1 MKKILIVLLFMFQ
14 IACTSVDKSIYI
26 KDKQALQ
33 KPIRIAVLTF
43 VDAPKYPGSGISI
56 ADALTNE
63 LVRISHWDLVERSQ
77 IEKILKEKSLD
88 MTGLTDSQLTDIGK
102 LAKTDYII
110 VGSVSDYYY
119 DRQFFIVPKT
129 KIAFNAR
136 IINTQTGSIV
146 GTLRYNRET
155 NKNAWC
161 GCFLLGW
168 YYLPMLILSDQNINT
183 DVSKAARDV
192 VKAIER
198 DVNLKKGCC
207 IL

>member
-1 MKKILIVLLFMFQ
+1 MKKLTVLSIFLF
-14 IACTSVDKSIYI
+14 IISCTSVDKSVYI

-43 VDAPKYPGSGISI
+43 MDAPKYPGSGVSI

-63 LVRISHWDLVERSQ
+63 LVQISNWDLVERSQ

-119 DRQFFIVPKT
+119 DRQFYIVPKT

-161 GCFLLGW
+161 GCCLLGW
-168 YYLPMLILSDQNINT
+168 YYLPVLLLTDQNINT

-192 VKAIER
+192 VRAIEK
-198 DVNLKKGCC
+198 DISGKKGCC
-207 IL
+207 I

>member
-1 MKKILIVLLFMFQ
+1 MMKKYFLITIVLFFV
-14 IACTSVDKSIYI
+14 ACTSTENTILI
-26 KDKQALQ
+26 KDKESLK
-33 KPIRIAVLTF
+33 KPIRIAVLSF
-43 VDAPKYPGSGISI
+43 VDAPQYPGSGTSV

-63 LVRISHWDLVERSQ
+63 LLQISNWDLVERSQ

-119 DRQFFIVPKT
+119 DRQFYIVPKT

-161 GCFLLGW
+161 GCCLLGW
-168 YYLPMLILSDQNINT
+168 YYLPVLLLTDQNINT

-192 VKAIER
+192 VRAIER
-198 DVNLKKGCC
+198 DISGKKGCC
-207 IL
+207 I

>member
-1 MKKILIVLLFMFQ
+1 MKKLTLFSLFLFMLS
-14 IACTSVDKSIYI
+14 CTSVDKSVYI

-43 VDAPKYPGSGISI
+43 MDAPKYPGSGVSI

-63 LVRISHWDLVERSQ
+63 LVQISNWDLVERSQ

-119 DRQFFIVPKT
+119 DRQFYIVPKT

-161 GCFLLGW
+161 GCCLLGW
-168 YYLPMLILSDQNINT
+168 YYLPVLLLTDQNINT

-192 VKAIER
+192 VRAIEK
-198 DVNLKKGCC
+198 DISGKKGCC
-207 IL
+207 I

>member
-1 MKKILIVLLFMFQ
+1 MKKLTVLSLFLF
-14 IACTSVDKSIYI
+14 IISCTSVDKSVYI
-26 KDKQALQ
+26 KDKQSLQ

-43 VDAPKYPGSGISI
+43 VDAPKYPGSGVSI

-63 LVRISHWDLVERSQ
+63 LVQISNWDLVERSQ

-119 DRQFFIVPKT
+119 DRQFYIVPKT

-161 GCFLLGW
+161 GCCLLGW
-168 YYLPMLILSDQNINT
+168 YYLPVLLLTDQNINT

-192 VKAIER
+192 VRAIEKDISGKR
-198 DVNLKKGCC
+198 GCC
-207 IL
+207 I

>member
-1 MKKILIVLLFMFQ
+1 MKKLALASLFIFMV
-14 IACTSVDKSIYI
+14 ACTSVDKSVYI

-33 KPIRIAVLTF
+33 KPLRIAVLAF
-43 VDAPKYPGSGISI
+43 VDAPKYPGSGVSI
-56 ADALTNE
+56 ADALTSE
-63 LVRISHWDLVERSQ
+63 LVQISNWDLVERSQ

-119 DRQFFIVPKT
+119 DRQFYIVPKT

-161 GCFLLGW
+161 GCCLLGW
-168 YYLPMLILSDQNINT
+168 YYLPILLLTDQNINT

-192 VKAIER
+192 VRAIDR
-198 DVNLKKGCC
+198 DISGKKGCC
-207 IL
+207 I

>member
-1 MKKILIVLLFMFQ
+1 MKKFMVAFLFIFTLS
-14 IACTSVDKSIYI
+14 CTSVDKSVYI

-43 VDAPKYPGSGISI
+43 VDAPKYPGSGVHI
-56 ADALTNE
+56 ADALTSE
-63 LVRISHWDLVERSQ
+63 LVQIANWDLVERSQ

-119 DRQFFIVPKT
+119 DRQFYIVPKT

-161 GCFLLGW
+161 GCCLLGW
-168 YYLPMLILSDQNINT
+168 YYLPILLLTDQNINT

-192 VKAIER
+192 VRAIDR
-198 DVNLKKGCC
+198 DISGKKGCC
-207 IL
+207 I

>member
-1 MKKILIVLLFMFQ
+1 MKKLMMFSILFFILS
-14 IACTSVDKSIYI
+14 CTSVDKSVHI

-33 KPIRIAVLTF
+33 KPLRIAVLAF
-43 VDAPKYPGSGISI
+43 MDAPKYPGSGVSI

-63 LVRISHWDLVERSQ
+63 LVKISNWDLVERSQ

-88 MTGLTDSQLTDIGK
+88 LTGLTDSQLTDIGK

-119 DRQFFIVPKT
+119 DRQFYIIPKT

-136 IINTQTGSIV
+136 IINIQTGSIV

-161 GCFLLGW
+161 GCCLLGW
-168 YYLPMLILSDQNINT
+168 YYLPVLLLTDQNINT
-183 DVSKAARDV
+183 DVSKATRDV
-192 VKAIER
+192 VRAIER
-198 DVNLKKGCC
+198 DLSGKKGCC
-207 IL
+207 I

>member
-1 MKKILIVLLFMFQ
+1 MKKLTLLSIFLFMLS
-14 IACTSVDKSIYI
+14 CTSVDKSVYI

-33 KPIRIAVLTF
+33 KPVRIAVLTF
-43 VDAPKYPGSGISI
+43 VDAPKYPGSGVSI

-63 LVRISHWDLVERSQ
+63 LVQISNWDLVERSQ

-88 MTGLTDSQLTDIGK
+88 MTGLTDSQITDIGK

-110 VGSVSDYYY
+110 LGSVSDYYY
-119 DRQFFIVPKT
+119 DRQFYIVPKT

-161 GCFLLGW
+161 GCCLLGW
-168 YYLPMLILSDQNINT
+168 YYLPVLLLTDQNINT

-192 VKAIER
+192 VRTIEK
-198 DVNLKKGCC
+198 DISGKKGCC
-207 IL
+207 I

>member
-1 MKKILIVLLFMFQ
+1 MKKLTVLSLFLF
-14 IACTSVDKSIYI
+14 IISCTSVDKSVYI

-43 VDAPKYPGSGISI
+43 MDAAKYPGSGVSI

-63 LVRISHWDLVERSQ
+63 LVQISNWDLVERSQ
-77 IEKILKEKSLD
+77 IENILKEKSLD

-119 DRQFFIVPKT
+119 DRQFYIVPKT

-161 GCFLLGW
+161 GCCLLGW
-168 YYLPMLILSDQNINT
+168 YYLPVLLLTDQNINT

-192 VKAIER
+192 VRAIEK
-198 DVNLKKGCC
+198 DISGKKGCC
-207 IL
+207 I

>member
-1 MKKILIVLLFMFQ
+1 MKKLTVLSLFLF
-14 IACTSVDKSIYI
+14 IISCTSVDKSVYI
-26 KDKQALQ
+26 KDKQSLQ

-43 VDAPKYPGSGISI
+43 VDAPKYPGSGVSI

-63 LVRISHWDLVERSQ
+63 LVQISNWDLVERSQ

-88 MTGLTDSQLTDIGK
+88 MTGLTDYQLTDIGK

-119 DRQFFIVPKT
+119 DRQFYIVPKT

-161 GCFLLGW
+161 GCCLLGW
-168 YYLPMLILSDQNINT
+168 YYLPVLLLTDQNINT

-192 VKAIER
+192 VRAIEKDISGKR
-198 DVNLKKGCC
+198 GCC
-207 IL
+207 I

>member
-1 MKKILIVLLFMFQ
+1 MKNLTLLSIFLFMLS
-14 IACTSVDKSIYI
+14 CTSVDKSVYI

-63 LVRISHWDLVERSQ
+63 LVQISNWDLVERSQ
-77 IEKILKEKSLD
+77 IEKILKEKSFD
-88 MTGLTDSQLTDIGK
+88 MTGLTDSQITDIGK

-119 DRQFFIVPKT
+119 DRQFYIVPKT

-161 GCFLLGW
+161 GCCLLGW
-168 YYLPMLILSDQNINT
+168 YYLPVLLLTDQNINT

-192 VKAIER
+192 VRTINK
-198 DVNLKKGCC
+198 DVSGKRSCC
-207 IL
+207 I